1 MQNRRIHG
9 RYWQE
14 RDVMTD
20 FLLIYKGGDPS
31 WRERP
36 AAEIE
41 AAMQAWGQWFKQ
53 LEATGNLRNPG
64 APLAPGGVALRANGK
79 AIQTDMA
86 TAEVKELI
94 GGYSVIAADSLEQA
108 AELAKGSP
116 FLRNNP
122 NGTVLVRPI
131 LQMS

>member
-1 MQNRRIHG
+1 MA
-9 RYWQE
+9 
-14 RDVMTD
+14 D
-20 FLLIYKGGDPS
+20 FLLIYQGGDPS

-36 AAEIE
+36 AADIE

-53 LEATGNLRNPG
+53 LEATGNLRSPG
-64 APLAPGGVALRANGK
+64 APLAPGGVVLRTNGRG
-79 AIQTDMA
+79 IQTDTPM
-86 TAEVKELI
+86 AEVKELI

-122 NGTVLVRPI
+122 HGSVLVRPI
-131 LQMS
+131 LQIG

>member
-1 MQNRRIHG
+1 MA
-9 RYWQE
+9 
-14 RDVMTD
+14 D
-20 FLLIYKGGDPS
+20 FLLIYQGGDPS

-64 APLAPGGVALRANGK
+64 APLAPGGVVLRANGRG
-79 AIQTDMA
+79 IETDTAM
-86 TAEVKELI
+86 AEVKELI
-94 GGYSVIAADSLEQA
+94 GGYSIIAADSLEQA

-116 FLRNNP
+116 FLRNNRD
-122 NGTVLVRPI
+122 GSVLVRPI
-131 LQMS
+131 MQMG